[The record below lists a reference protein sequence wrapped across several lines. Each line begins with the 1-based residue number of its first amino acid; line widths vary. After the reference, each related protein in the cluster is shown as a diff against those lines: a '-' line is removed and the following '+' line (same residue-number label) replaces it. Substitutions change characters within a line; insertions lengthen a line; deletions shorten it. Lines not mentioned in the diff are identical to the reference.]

1 MFTKRL
7 CPKKGMCLMA
17 LGDLSGARERARKAV
32 QLGKQESSYTLLIK
46 ILISEGDLKGAAA
59 VCSSSI
65 E

>member
-1 MFTKRL
+1 
-7 CPKKGMCLMA
+7 MA
-17 LGDLSGARERARKAV
+17 LGDLSGAKERARKAV
-32 QLGKQESSYTLLIK
+32 QLGRQESSYTLLIK